1 MLLLLA
7 VEVDDA
13 AEFDVELAIVVVEI
27 GAGVVEE
34 PQMIPQIEARSF

>member
-13 AEFDVELAIVVVEI
+13 ADFDVELAIVVVEI
-27 GAGVVEE
+27 GADVVEE